1 VQLLPGDRARR
12 RVRRDLDWRPNGPIK
27 RFFRQQGLADF
38 LKHSFDHPEE
48 SLEFAH
54 GMLTSEARE
63 ELLTEMRR
71 LRRTLARLHEDAEST
86 PLHQKRG
93 VGLLLGTRGWELP
106 AFQKLR
112 RRVPSRTEA

>member
-1 VQLLPGDRARR
+1 MQLLPGDRARR

-48 SLEFAH
+48 SLEFAR
-54 GMLTSEARE
+54 GM
-63 ELLTEMRR
+63 
-71 LRRTLARLHEDAEST
+71 
-86 PLHQKRG
+86 LHQKRG

-112 RRVPSRTEA
+112 QRVPSRTGA